1 MHMNRVIAGRDPVLV
16 DACAAMLI
24 AYDPGDIN
32 YIGLAE
38 KLGVG
43 SANLEGAEIVEI
55 NKSAGMERFAASD
68 KASRMARWIEE
79 RDTCSACYGSLVHAL
94 ARLEERGRL
103 KNLHRKVHVGQG
115 YKGMVIECV
124 GVGMCTGECRHNLP
138 GCRQGHRPVPG
149 EIDLKPCLTFR
160 CGCRPGY
167 VPKVA

>member
-79 RDTCSACYGSLVHAL
+79 RDTCSACYGSLVTPWP
-94 ARLEERGRL
+94 GW
-103 KNLHRKVHVGQG
+103 KN
-115 YKGMVIECV
+115 
-124 GVGMCTGECRHNLP
+124 GE
-138 GCRQGHRPVPG
+138 
-149 EIDLKPCLTFR
+149 D
-160 CGCRPGY
+160 
-167 VPKVA
+167 